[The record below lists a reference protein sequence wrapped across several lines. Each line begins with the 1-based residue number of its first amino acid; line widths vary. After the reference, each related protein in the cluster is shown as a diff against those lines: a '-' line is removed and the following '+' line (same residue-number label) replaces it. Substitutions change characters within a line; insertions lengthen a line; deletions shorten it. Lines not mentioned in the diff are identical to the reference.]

1 MKKFNDF
8 RVAAFTTLLAISFTP
23 VFALRAQEEPLQ
35 ITSLALNEATIGNAA
50 RLISSL
56 TNSRVIATAE
66 ARQKTVDLMVQNA
79 NLQDTLKLVCR
90 SAGLV
95 FKTDEDSKIYTI
107 MTIDEYRKGAGAD
120 TNGDFALEVFQ
131 VEPANVNQIATA
143 IESLYGEDVWFTEGE
158 EVEDFSEQ
166 PGESSGSGRGGLNG
180 GNFRGGGGGFSTGG
194 RLGRSSMLG
203 IRGSSR
209 NSNASRIGALE
220 AVDRESAKINPAEP
234 ADPDSETLQS
244 AKRITEPTIYV
255 TNNWEHNLLI
265 VRTADRTA
273 MKQIGEL
280 VERLNKPVPQV
291 ILEMKILELAVGD
304 GQRVGFDYS
313 GTKGEEVFSPTNRN
327 AVTGLPTELEF
338 LGQENTLGM
347 GSLATEAASSFVYE
361 YLSQNLRTRVQ
372 MLADDNSVEVVATPM
387 LIAANNRPA
396 EITVGEDRIL
406 TVGASSDVFVAG
418 ESGSRNSLITIETES
433 RNIGTRLRIIP
444 RINADETVTL
454 FVEQESSTLKKGNN
468 TLLIDGTQVPIDS
481 VDIASIS
488 ATVMAKNRNTVAV
501 GGLIRTS
508 LQDNNSK
515 VPIAGDL
522 PLLGKLFRRQDQE
535 KRKTE
540 LVLLIT
546 PYVIGP
552 GENAKEATDEL
563 TKRLSDH
570 RFHKGGTELIEK
582 DIPELQRYVDE
593 NEKAI
598 ARREQDLVREQK
610 DKLGEGE
617 AVPRAKSSRQR
628 PVFPRIFGSGK
639 QKK

>member
-1 MKKFNDF
+1 MKKINDS
-8 RVAAFTTLLAISFTP
+8 RVVTLTVFLAISFTS
-23 VFALRAQEEPLQ
+23 VLSLRAQEEPVQ
-35 ITSLALNEATIGNAA
+35 IKSLSLNEATIGNAA

-66 ARQKTVDLMVQNA
+66 ARQKTVDLMVKDA
-79 NLQDTLKLVCR
+79 NLEDTLKLVCR
-90 SAGLV
+90 SSGLV

-107 MTIDEYRKGAGAD
+107 MTIEEYRKGAGAD

-158 EVEDFSEQ
+158 EVEDFSEE
-166 PGESSGSGRGGLNG
+166 PGENSGGGRGGLNG
-180 GNFRGGGGGFSTGG
+180 GNFRGSGGGFGSGG
-194 RLGRSSMLG
+194 RYGRSSMLG
-203 IRGSSR
+203 MRGSSR
-209 NSNASRIGALE
+209 YSNTSRIDPLE
-220 AVDRESAKINPAEP
+220 AVDRESAKINPEEP
-234 ADPDSETLQS
+234 ADPDSDTTTT
-244 AKRITEPTIYV
+244 KRIKEPTIYV

-273 MKQIGEL
+273 MKQIGDL

-304 GQRVGFDYS
+304 GKRVGFDYS
-313 GTKGEEVFSPTNRN
+313 GTKGDEIFSPTNRN
-327 AVTGLPTELEF
+327 AITGLPSELEF
-338 LGQENTLGM
+338 LGQESSIQM

-361 YLSQNLRTRVQ
+361 YLSQDLRARVQ

-387 LIAANNRPA
+387 LVAANNRPA

-418 ESGSRNSLITIETES
+418 ESGSRNSLITIETEN

-454 FVEQESSTLKKGNN
+454 FVEQESSTLKQGNN

-481 VDIASIS
+481 VDVASIT

-515 VPIAGDL
+515 VPLAGDL

-535 KRKTE
+535 QRKTE

-546 PYVIGP
+546 PYVIGA
-552 GENAKEATDEL
+552 GENAKAATDEL

-570 RFHKGGTELIEK
+570 RFHTGGAELIEK
-582 DIPELQRYVDE
+582 DIPELQRYVED

-598 ARREQDLVREQK
+598 ARREQDLIRQQK
-610 DKLGEGE
+610 EKLGQNG
-617 AVPRAKSSRQR
+617 ATRPAKSSRNKS
-628 PVFPRIFGSGK
+628 VFPRIFGS
-639 QKK
+639 KK

>member
-1 MKKFNDF
+1 MKNSINS
-8 RVAAFTTLLAISFTP
+8 RIAAFTVFLIVSLSAVFELHAQKEP
-23 VFALRAQEEPLQ
+23 VQ
-35 ITSLALNEATIGNAA
+35 IKSLSLNEATIGNAA

-56 TNSRVIATAE
+56 THSRVIATAE
-66 ARQKTVDLMVQNA
+66 ARQKTVDLMVQDA
-79 NLQDTLKLVCR
+79 NLEDTLKLVCR
-90 SAGLV
+90 SSGLV

-107 MTIDEYRKGAGAD
+107 MTIEEYRKGAGAD

-131 VEPANVNQIATA
+131 VEPANVNQIAAA

-158 EVEDFSEQ
+158 EVEDFSEE
-166 PGESSGSGRGGLNG
+166 PGESSGRGRSGLSG
-180 GNFRGGGGGFSTGG
+180 GNFRGGGRSFGSGG
-194 RLGRSSMLG
+194 RFGRSG
-203 IRGSSR
+203 IYGRGTSDR
-209 NSNASRIGALE
+209 YSNNNRIGALE
-220 AVDRESAKINPAEP
+220 AVERESAKINPEEP
-234 ADPDSETLQS
+234 ADPDSEESQ
-244 AKRITEPTIYV
+244 APKRIKEPTIYV
-255 TNNWEHNLLI
+255 TNNLEHNLLI
-265 VRTADRTA
+265 IRTADRTA

-304 GQRVGFDYS
+304 GKRVGFDYS
-313 GTKGEEVFSPTNRN
+313 GTKGDEIFSPKNRN

-338 LGQENTLGM
+338 LGQESSLGM

-361 YLSQNLRTRVQ
+361 YLSQDLRARVQ

-387 LIAANNRPA
+387 LVAANNRPA
-396 EITVGEDRIL
+396 EITVGEDRVL

-433 RNIGTRLRIIP
+433 RNIGTRLRVIP

-454 FVEQESSTLKKGNN
+454 FVEQESSTLKQGNN

-481 VDIASIS
+481 VDVASIS

-535 KRKTE
+535 QRKTE

-552 GENAKEATDEL
+552 GENAKMATDEL

-570 RFHKGGTELIEK
+570 RFHTGGAELIEK
-582 DIPELQRYVDE
+582 DIPELQRYVDD

-598 ARREQDLVREQK
+598 ARRERDLIRKQK
-610 DKLGEGE
+610 EKLEGSK
-617 AVPRAKSSRQR
+617 AVPPAKGSRR
-628 PVFPRIFGSGK
+628 KSVFPKIFGSRK
-639 QKK
+639 

>member
-8 RVAAFTTLLAISFTP
+8 RVTALTAFLVISFTS

-35 ITSLALNEATIGNAA
+35 ITSLALNEASIGNAA

-56 TNSRVIATAE
+56 TNSRVIATAD
-66 ARQKTVDLMVQNA
+66 AREKTVDLMVQDA
-79 NLQDTLKLVCR
+79 NLPDTLKLVCR
-90 SAGLV
+90 SSGLV

-107 MTIDEYRKGAGAD
+107 MTIEEYRKGAGSD

-143 IESLYGEDVWFTEGE
+143 IESLYGDDVWFTEGE
-158 EVEDFSEQ
+158 EVEDFSEE
-166 PGESSGSGRGGLNG
+166 PGESSGSGRGSNSG
-180 GNFRGGGGGFSTGG
+180 GNFRGGSGGFGSGS
-194 RLGRSSMLG
+194 RFGRSSMLG
-203 IRGSSR
+203 MRGSSR
-209 NSNASRIGALE
+209 SSNASRIDALE
-220 AVDRESAKINPAEP
+220 AVDRESAKVNPEEP
-234 ADPDSETLQS
+234 ADPDNEDSDP
-244 AKRITEPTIYV
+244 AKRIKEPTIYV

-273 MKQIGEL
+273 MNQIGEL

-304 GQRVGFDYS
+304 GKRVGFNYS
-313 GTKGEEVFSPTNRN
+313 GTKGDEIFSPTNRN

-338 LGQENTLGM
+338 LGQESTLGM
-347 GSLATEAASSFVYE
+347 GSLATEAASSFIYE
-361 YLSQNLRTRVQ
+361 YLSQDLRARVQ

-387 LIAANNRPA
+387 LVAANNRPA

-454 FVEQESSTLKKGNN
+454 FVEQESSTLKQGNN

-481 VDIASIS
+481 VDVASIS

-515 VPIAGDL
+515 VPLAGDL
-522 PLLGKLFRRQDQE
+522 PLLGKLFRRQDQTQ
-535 KRKTE
+535 RKTE
-540 LVLLIT
+540 LILLIT
-546 PYVIGP
+546 PYVIGA
-552 GENAKEATDEL
+552 GDNAKEATDEL

-570 RFHKGGTELIEK
+570 RFHNGGAALIEK
-582 DIPELQRYVDE
+582 DIPELQRYVDD

-598 ARREQDLVREQK
+598 ARREQELIREQK
-610 DKLGEGE
+610 GKLESDD
-617 AVPRAKSSRQR
+617 AVRPAKSSRR
-628 PVFPRIFGSGK
+628 KPVFPKIFGSRK
-639 QKK
+639 SRD